1 MTDQQPIGYFL
12 NTRPTDRAQPLT
24 LALEQAGWHVDELP
38 LLELIPL
45 PVTEQ
50 DQNALRQL
58 VVQPPRVIVVVSPTA
73 ARLGLQALEFLKVNV
88 AALPIRWLAVGHGTS
103 QVLKAVGISAD
114 VPELETS
121 EGLIASSAL
130 SDLVVDELVMVWR
143 GIGGRELVQESLLAR
158 GVRLQVLNLYQR
170 QLPASTK
177 ALWANYC
184 STTSKSV
191 KKYDKHQPD
200 VVLLSSGES
209 WRYWRELAGE
219 QALTP
224 WLLVLGQRLMDEVV
238 QLTPRIR
245 RLNSLQPQHIL
256 DVVVDIEDL
265 R

>member
-1 MTDQQPIGYFL
+1 MSNIEPIGYFL

-24 LALEQAGWHVDELP
+24 QILTQAGWHVDELP
-38 LLELIPL
+38 LLELIAL
-45 PVTEQ
+45 PVSEQ
-50 DQNALRQL
+50 DQIALKQL
-58 VVQPPRVIVVVSPTA
+58 AIQPPRVVVVVSPTA
-73 ARLGLQALEFLKVNV
+73 ARLGLQALEELKLHVEG
-88 AALPIRWLAVGHGTS
+88 LPIRWLAVGQGTA
-103 QVLKAVGISAD
+103 QVLQSAGIVAEI
-114 VPELETS
+114 PELETS

-143 GIGGRELVQESLLAR
+143 GIGGRELVQQSLLAR

-170 QLPASTK
+170 QLPMSSQV
-177 ALWANYC
+177 LWLSDYSAYRN
-184 STTSKSV
+184 SV

-209 WRYWRELAGE
+209 WRYWCQLAGE

-238 QLTPRIR
+238 QLTPRVR
-245 RLNSLQPQHIL
+245 QLTSLQPPHIL
-256 DVVVDIEDL
+256 EVVTDIK

>member
-24 LALEQAGWHVDELP
+24 LVLEQAGWHVDELP

-50 DQNALRQL
+50 DRNALLQL
-58 VVQPPRVIVVVSPTA
+58 VEHPPRVIVVVSPTA
-73 ARLGLQALEFLKVNV
+73 ARLGLQALELLNVNV
-88 AALPIRWLAVGHGTS
+88 AALPIRWLAVGHGTA
-103 QVLKAVGISAD
+103 QVLKIVGITAD

-130 SDLVVDELVMVWR
+130 GDLVVDELVMVWR

-170 QLPASTK
+170 QLPASSI

-184 STTSKSV
+184 ATTSDSV
-191 KKYDKHQPD
+191 KKDDKHSPD

-238 QLTPRIR
+238 QLTPRVR
-245 RLNSLQPQHIL
+245 RLTSLQPQHIL
-256 DVVVDIEDL
+256 DVVAEIEKS
-265 R
+265 